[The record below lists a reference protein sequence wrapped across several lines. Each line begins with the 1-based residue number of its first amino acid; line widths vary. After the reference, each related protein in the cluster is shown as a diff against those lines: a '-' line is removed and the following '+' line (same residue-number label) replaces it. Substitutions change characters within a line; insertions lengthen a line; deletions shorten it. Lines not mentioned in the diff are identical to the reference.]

1 MFPRVTHPSAADVL
15 LRPLDLHVLSLPPA
29 FALSQDQTLKL
40 DEILISADHTFSA
53 AIQKT
58 NSLHR
63 HIFDEVH
70 TLIAFAS
77 SDVP

>member
-1 MFPRVTHPSAADVL
+1 
-15 LRPLDLHVLSLPPA
+15 
-29 FALSQDQTLKL
+29 L

-53 AIQKT
+53 VTQRT
-58 NSLHR
+58 NSLHH

-70 TLIAFAS
+70 TLTAFTA

>member
-1 MFPRVTHPSAADVL
+1 
-15 LRPLDLHVLSLPPA
+15 
-29 FALSQDQTLKL
+29 L

-63 HIFDEVH
+63 HIVFDEVH
-70 TLIAFAS
+70 TLTAFTA